1 MSEPPFLR
9 ALALRDLPVNSMRSV
24 ELGGR
29 RVLLCH
35 TAQGVFA
42 VDEICTH
49 GEARLGEGRL
59 RGVRVICP
67 LHGASFD
74 CRTGAVL
81 GAPATA
87 PLARHATRLADG
99 WIEVALAGTAAP
111 ATPTL

>member
-1 MSEPPFLR
+1 MSEPLFQR
-9 ALALRDLPVNSMRSV
+9 ALALTDLPVNSMRGV
-24 ELGGR
+24 ELEGR
-29 RVLLCH
+29 SVLLCH

-74 CRTGAVL
+74 CRSGAVL
-81 GAPATA
+81 GAPATV
-87 PLARHATRLADG
+87 PLASHLTRIVDG
-99 WIEVALAGTAAP
+99 WIEVALA
-111 ATPTL
+111 ATGSSIPPTR

>member
-1 MSEPPFLR
+1 MSEPTFLR
-9 ALALRDLPVNSMRSV
+9 ALPLGDLPVNSMRSV

-29 RVLLCH
+29 SVLLCH

-81 GAPATA
+81 GAPASV
-87 PLARHATRLADG
+87 PLARHAARVVDG
-99 WIEVALAGTAAP
+99 WIEVELAGAAAP